1 MFKRLIAGVMA
12 AAALYVPSTQAA
24 TFPQK
29 PVRIVVGYA
38 AGGPSDTIVRIVSEQ
53 LGKKWGVPVIV
64 ENKPGATS
72 TIATGYV
79 AAAQPDGHTLVALAN
94 DFVASR
100 FVYPE
105 LKYDAEKDIALI
117 GMLAIT
123 PNVLVV
129 SKESEHKNYSDFAK
143 ALKESAGSWSYS
155 STGVASTSHLAAERY
170 KLLTGFEASHIP
182 YKGFAPSLPDLMT
195 GRIDFALPSLS
206 SVRSHID
213 AGALV
218 PLAVVGSER
227 SRFLPDTP
235 TFEEVGVKDFNIQ
248 TWYALGAPSG
258 VSDEILEQI
267 NRDLNS
273 VLSSEETAEKIRNQG
288 TEVSLM
294 SREEIN
300 RLVANDVETV
310 ESLIK
315 ALDIQMN

>member
-1 MFKRLIAGVMA
+1 MFKRLVAGVMA

-235 TFEEVGVKDFNIQ
+235 TFEEAGVKDFNIQ

-288 TEVSLM
+288 TEISLM

>member
-1 MFKRLIAGVMA
+1 MLKYLAMSALAAG
-12 AAALYVPSTQAA
+12 ALYLPLAQAA
-24 TFPQK
+24 QFPEK
-29 PVRIVVGYA
+29 PVRVVVGYS
-38 AGGPSDTIVRIVSEQ
+38 AGGPTDTIVRIVSDE
-53 LGKKWGVPVIV
+53 LAKKWGVPVIV

-79 AAAQPDGHTLVALAN
+79 AAAEPDGHTLVALAN

-105 LKYDAEKDIALI
+105 LRYDAKKDIALI

-129 SKESEHKNYSDFAK
+129 SKDAAHSNYSDFAT
-143 ALKESAGSWSYS
+143 ALKQSGDSWVYS
-155 STGVASTSHLAAERY
+155 STGVASTSHLAVERY
-170 KLLTGFEASHIP
+170 KQVTGFQANHVP

-195 GRIDFALPSLS
+195 GRIDFAIPSLS
-206 SVRSHID
+206 SVRTHIE

-227 SRFLPDTP
+227 SQFLPDTP
-235 TFEEVGVKDFNIQ
+235 TFEEAGVKDFNIQ
-248 TWYALGAPSG
+248 TWYALAAPSG
-258 VSDEILEQI
+258 VSDEIREQI

-273 VLSSEETAEKIRNQG
+273 VLSSEEVAEKIRNQG
-288 TEVSLM
+288 TDIALM
-294 SREEIN
+294 SVEEIEAF
-300 RLVANDVETV
+300 VEADVKTV

-315 ALDIQMN
+315 TLDIDLN